1 MIFMQHHRVLQVWL
15 TAILATLFTGIGEH
29 TSGQSP
35 DGSSLP
41 TEQRESL
48 INLRREYR
56 VAADL
61 DAKRQVVQKAI
72 GMGELGVG
80 RLAPVVRKEL
90 MRSMRM
96 YVNGF
101 AAHLRRTEK
110 SQSSLSDVLAA
121 DPRLARGRDQ
131 MLVLASLAEQL
142 AAASLNQSK
151 DMRSFQKYLT
161 PVEKRLLR
169 LHRFGRILAQ
179 LDDQEAIAIQEAN
192 RRRME
197 HGASPL
203 TVDIKLCKAARGH
216 SQDMVKHGFFGHS
229 SPVPGKAAFTEGARL
244 AGTTASA
251 ENCMQGGPS
260 GKGAIE
266 AWMNSPPHRVNLLAS
281 GIHRIGIGRAGG
293 TFTAMFGH

>member
-1 MIFMQHHRVLQVWL
+1 MNSTSFMQHHRVLQVWL

-96 YVNGF
+96 YVSGF
-101 AAHLRRTEK
+101 AAHREVPA
-110 SQSSLSDVLAA
+110 Q
-121 DPRLARGRDQ
+121 
-131 MLVLASLAEQL
+131 
-142 AAASLNQSK
+142 
-151 DMRSFQKYLT
+151 
-161 PVEKRLLR
+161 PV
-169 LHRFGRILAQ
+169 
-179 LDDQEAIAIQEAN
+179 
-192 RRRME
+192 
-197 HGASPL
+197 
-203 TVDIKLCKAARGH
+203 
-216 SQDMVKHGFFGHS
+216 
-229 SPVPGKAAFTEGARL
+229 
-244 AGTTASA
+244 
-251 ENCMQGGPS
+251 
-260 GKGAIE
+260 
-266 AWMNSPPHRVNLLAS
+266 
-281 GIHRIGIGRAGG
+281 
-293 TFTAMFGH
+293 